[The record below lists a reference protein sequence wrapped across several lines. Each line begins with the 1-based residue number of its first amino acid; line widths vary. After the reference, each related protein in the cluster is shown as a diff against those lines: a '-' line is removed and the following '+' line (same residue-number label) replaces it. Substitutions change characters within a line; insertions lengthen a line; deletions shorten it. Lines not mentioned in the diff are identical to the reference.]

1 MEFHFVKL
9 NVNGTYL
16 SLVDPTSKSRFICF
30 TEVEAAERCIDYAC
44 TFKSTHGKWPCFD
57 MSEPRKKIQTDTSVK
72 LKSVQQLKRHL
83 EIETY
88 DFATIDQ
95 IARRSNV
102 SFYCVLHFDAQIAE
116 AREVINMRGQEMD
129 GEADDVNYR
138 DMLNLS
144 LKIS

>member
-16 SLVDPTSKSRFICF
+16 SLVDPASKSRFVCF
-30 TEVEAAERCIDYAC
+30 TDKQLASQCIDYVC
-44 TFKSTHGKWPCFD
+44 TFKSTHGVWPCFD
-57 MSEPRKKIQTDTSVK
+57 MSQARRKIQSNTNVK
-72 LKSVQQLKRHL
+72 LKTVQQLKRYL
-83 EIETY
+83 EVETY
-88 DFATIDQ
+88 DFSTIDQ
-95 IARRSNV
+95 IAKRSNV

-116 AREVINMRGQEMD
+116 SREIINMRGQEMD
-129 GEADDVNYR
+129 GEADDANYR